1 MSSASTIS
9 TKPRIIL
16 GTTIVVL
23 ALLLLACGWVVPFK
37 YESFSILYKFG
48 MEKAYLRSGK
58 IVGITTALLIF
69 YQMLLASQLTI
80 FEQVFSAK
88 KLFFLHR
95 LNGIAIAVLVIVH
108 PLFIKASENFTPY
121 TFAKKYYPEFL
132 GIGVLC
138 VLLALSIAAVLR
150 NFYKLPYKK
159 WLFQHRF
166 GTILV
171 LLVLPA
177 HVLFVSETFE
187 QGIPRKSAVI
197 IFGLNLL
204 LISRIWLHRIIK

>member
-138 VLLALSIAAVLR
+138 VLLALSLAAVLR
-150 NFYKLPYKK
+150 NLYKLPYKK

-166 GTILV
+166 GATLV

-177 HVLFVSETFE
+177 HVLFVSETFKH
-187 QGIPRKSAVI
+187 GIPRKLAVI
-197 IFGLNLL
+197 ILGLNLL

>member
-1 MSSASTIS
+1 MSPASTPS

-16 GTTIVVL
+16 GATIVVL

-69 YQMLLASQLTI
+69 YQMLLASQFTI

-88 KLFFLHR
+88 KLLFLHR

-108 PLFIKASENFTPY
+108 PLFIKASEHFTPY

-138 VLLALSIAAVLR
+138 VLLALSLAAVLR
-150 NFYKLPYKK
+150 NLFKLPYKK

-166 GTILV
+166 GATLV

-177 HVLFVSETFE
+177 HVLFVSETFK

-197 IFGLNLL
+197 ILGLNLL